1 MTQRKNDIGELVD
14 VLKGLAEA
22 ADKDYDLDLV
32 EAIVECEAEF
42 ADAPDE
48 SQRTLAKN
56 KIRSIV
62 QDHINGYSTG

>member
-14 VLKGLAEA
+14 VLNGLAKEA
-22 ADKDYDLDLV
+22 KKDYNIDLV

-42 ADAPDE
+42 ADNPDE

-62 QDHINGYSTG
+62 QDHING

>member
-1 MTQRKNDIGELVD
+1 MTKKKNIGELIE
-14 VLKGLAEA
+14 VLRRLAKEA
-22 ADKDYDLDLV
+22 EKDYDLELV

-42 ADAPDE
+42 AEDPDE

-62 QDHINGYSTG
+62 QDHINGL